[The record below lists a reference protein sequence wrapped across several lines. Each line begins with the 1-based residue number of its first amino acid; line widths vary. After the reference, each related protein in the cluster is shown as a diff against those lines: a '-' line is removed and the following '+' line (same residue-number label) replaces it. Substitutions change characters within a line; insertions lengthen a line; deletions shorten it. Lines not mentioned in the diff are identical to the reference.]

1 MKRWYM
7 LTVVGADR
15 PGIVAGLTQALFRG
29 GCNLGEAS
37 MVRLGGNF
45 TIMLM
50 VEIDAGIDV
59 LRKLTEE
66 VTRQFGLRLH
76 VDEIQARLHE
86 HPEPNIQVVVHGADR
101 AGIVA
106 EVTAALA
113 AAGLNVLDLESEVG
127 GTPDQ
132 PIYVMLLE
140 GYAAGGVEAMEN
152 ALAPVRN
159 SGIEVH
165 VSPIDALIG

>member
-1 MKRWYM
+1 MKHWYM
-7 LTVVGADR
+7 LTVVGTDK

-50 VEIDAGIDV
+50 VETDAGIDA
-59 LRKLTEE
+59 LRSLTDE
-66 VTRQFGLRLH
+66 TARQFGLRLH
-76 VDEIQARLHE
+76 IDGIQAHLHE

-101 AGIVA
+101 AGIVT
-106 EVTAALA
+106 EVTTALA
-113 AAGLNVLDLESEVG
+113 TAGLNILDLESEVG
-127 GTPDQ
+127 GTPDR

-140 GYAAGGVEAMEN
+140 GHAAGGVEAMEK
-152 ALAPVRN
+152 ALAPIRK
-159 SGIEVH
+159 SGIDVH
-165 VSPIDALIG
+165 VSPIDTLIG